1 MSESDSTHVGGVQ
14 GEDPAHRG
22 GTIGSGLEPDE
33 STEGALMAD
42 EARRA
47 APDAN
52 AAEDARGRTAAEA
65 VGSTTHEGLVEPDG
79 VDADESADR

>member
-1 MSESDSTHVGGVQ
+1 MSESDSTHVGGIQ
-14 GEDPAHRG
+14 SDDPARRG

-42 EARRA
+42 EATSSG
-47 APDAN
+47 N
-52 AAEDARGRTAAEA
+52 ADEDARGRRAAGA

-79 VDADESADR
+79 VDADSSADR